1 MVTRMTIFMIY
12 VTKLNADFVNILAV
26 FLHVGLL
33 STRIST
39 VIALEL
45 LLLLVNWKYKIIIMT
60 CKQLALL

>member
-1 MVTRMTIFMIY
+1 MVTRMTIMIIY

-26 FLHVGLL
+26 FLHVGLF

-45 LLLLVNWKYKIIIMT
+45 LLLLVN
-60 CKQLALL
+60 